1 MKPFLLHEPT
11 TVDEAVALLAESGG
25 DAKLY
30 AGGTELLLAMKAG
43 VLSYGALVNVK
54 TIPGFDAITL
64 DGGELVIG
72 AAATHAAIEHSPLVL
87 DGLPLLA
94 DVERR
99 VANVRVR
106 NVGTLAGNLC
116 FADPH
121 SDPAT
126 LLLVLNATL
135 TVAGPHGARSVA
147 IADLQ
152 LGPYETSLAEDELVL
167 DVRIPPPPA
176 GMRAAYVKF
185 GHHHRPTLGVAA
197 ALVVEGGVIADA
209 RLALGCV
216 GPVASRLTRS
226 EDALRGA
233 RVAALAEDS
242 PTVREAARLAA
253 EDADA
258 IDDLHGSAEYK
269 DHLAGVFVERALREA
284 LASNGGGGGG
294 SRERAI
300 PGP

>member
-11 TVDEAVALLAESGG
+11 TIDEAVGLLAEGDG
-25 DAKLY
+25 DAKIY

-43 VLSYGALVNVK
+43 VLQCASLVNVK
-54 TIPGFDAITL
+54 TIPGL
-64 DGGELVIG
+64 DCIGVEDGELVIG
-72 AAATHAAIEHSPLVL
+72 AAATHSAIEHSPAVQEQ
-87 DGLPLLA
+87 LPLLCE
-94 DVERR
+94 VERR

-126 LLLVLNATL
+126 LLLALEATL
-135 TVAGPHGARSVA
+135 TAAGPQGARQVA

-152 LGPYETSLAEDELVL
+152 LGAYETSLGEDELIV
-167 DVRIPPPPA
+167 DVRIPLPSA
-176 GMRAAYVKF
+176 STRTAYLKF

-197 ALVVEGGVIADA
+197 ALDVEGDVIADA

-226 EDALRGA
+226 EQALRGA
-233 RVAALAEDS
+233 RASALDAGS
-242 PTVREAARLAA
+242 APLREAASLAR
-253 EDADA
+253 EDAEA

-269 DHLAGVFVERALREA
+269 EHLTGVFVERAILSA
-284 LASNGGGGGG
+284 LM
-294 SRERAI
+294 RR
-300 PGP
+300 

>member
-1 MKPFLLHEPT
+1 MKPFALHDPT
-11 TVDEAVALLAESGG
+11 TVAEAVGLLAESGG
-25 DAKLY
+25 DARLY

-43 VLSYGALVNVK
+43 VLDCAALVNVK
-54 TIPGFDAITL
+54 TIPLL
-64 DGGELVIG
+64 DEIGVEEGYLVVG
-72 AAATHAAIEHSPLVL
+72 AAATHSAIEHSAVVL
-87 DGLPLLA
+87 ERLPLLA
-94 DVERR
+94 EVERC

-126 LLLVLNATL
+126 LLLALDAAL
-135 TVAGPHGARSVA
+135 TVAGPAGVRRVA

-152 LGPYETSLAEDELVL
+152 VGPYETSLAEDELLV
-167 DVRIPPPPA
+167 DARIPLPA
-176 GMRAAYVKF
+176 ASLRTAYLKF

-197 ALVVEGGVIADA
+197 ALDVQDGVIADA

-226 EDALRGA
+226 EDALRGERA
-233 RVAALAEDS
+233 DALGEGA
-242 PTVREAARLAA
+242 PALRESARLAA
-253 EDADA
+253 EDAAA

-269 DHLAGVFVERALREA
+269 EHLTGVFVERALLEA
-284 LASNGGGGGG
+284 LGRNGGARG
-294 SRERAI
+294 E
-300 PGP
+300 